1 MKALRSGGRQRYI
14 MYIIPV
20 AKDYDD
26 AKDDG
31 YWLGLGLS

>member
-20 AKDYDD
+20 AKDNDD
-26 AKDDG
+26 AKG
-31 YWLGLGLS
+31 KR